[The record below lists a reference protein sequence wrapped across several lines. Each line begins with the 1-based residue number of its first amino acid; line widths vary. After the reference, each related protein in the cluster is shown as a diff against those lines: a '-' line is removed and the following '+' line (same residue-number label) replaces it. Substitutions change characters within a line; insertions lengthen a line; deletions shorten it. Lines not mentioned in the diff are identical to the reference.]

1 MRGNM
6 RISIAVTT
14 TIFVFALVLTY
25 SPAATAVA
33 DTISSQAGSL
43 GFTQDEGN
51 IQTDEPEGGTFVPQA
66 DAVPN
71 RADVF
76 ATPSVWPN
84 YPEPQTWGACGA
96 FREKYRL
103 KVIRSFKRVRGDD
116 PRRHLA
122 AGTSN
127 LACGSD
133 QWGYYHI
140 SAPRSEKGHLED
152 WDNVASYTNQ
162 NWRDVADVFINIALS
177 DPDSVTYKQKNDT
190 FEYCRIAYL
199 VNLRTG
205 QVVDETY
212 PRVIISVR
220 TSNIITAYPDSDLC
234 PTKPVPPCQP
244 HKPC

>member
-1 MRGNM
+1 M
-6 RISIAVTT
+6 RIGIAMTT
-14 TIFVFALVLTY
+14 AISVVALVLTY

-33 DTISSQAGSL
+33 DTISSQADSL
-43 GFTQDEGN
+43 GFTQDEGD
-51 IQTDEPEGGTFVPQA
+51 IQTDESDSDTFVPQA
-66 DAVPN
+66 NAVPD

-103 KVIRSFKRVRGDD
+103 KVIRSFWRVAADD

-152 WDNVASYTNQ
+152 WDDVASYTNQ

-177 DPDSVTYKQKNDT
+177 DPDSITYSQRNDT

-205 QVVDETY
+205 NVVDEMY
-212 PRVIISVR
+212 PRVIIGVS
-220 TSNIITAYPDSDLC
+220 TSNIITAYPTRKLC
-234 PTKPVPPCQP
+234 PTNPGPSCQP